1 MVDGSLKLKF
11 CFIFHI
17 FTCTGVPFGG
27 KPKTNKKKNKNVCLE
42 SVEWKIQQ
50 KKHQTICEYMK
61 HKNHPMHFSPQYH
74 GFMETLNSMHQDTET
89 KVF

>member
-11 CFIFHI
+11 CFIFYI

-27 KPKTNKKKNKNVCLE
+27 KPEKKNKNLCLGF
-42 SVEWKIQQ
+42 VEWKIQQ

-74 GFMETLNSMHQDTET
+74 GFMETLNSVHQDTET

>member
-11 CFIFHI
+11 CFIFYI

-27 KPKTNKKKNKNVCLE
+27 KPKTNIKKNKNVCLE

-50 KKHQTICEYMK
+50 KKHQTIREYMK
-61 HKNHPMHFSPQYH
+61 HKTTQCTSA
-74 GFMETLNSMHQDTET
+74 LNIMVLW
-89 KVF
+89 KP

>member
-1 MVDGSLKLKF
+1 MEN
-11 CFIFHI
+11 
-17 FTCTGVPFGG
+17 TT
-27 KPKTNKKKNKNVCLE
+27 
-42 SVEWKIQQ
+42 

-74 GFMETLNSMHQDTET
+74 GFMETLNSVHQDTET